1 MHVER
6 VLGRILCIGS
16 PVITVFILI
25 GVVTDPVNVTKLFA
39 LGGVGFSVM
48 AVILLFGARE
58 MWRSFK
64 LPVIVIA
71 VFSLSSFLSLI
82 FSESPFVQGWYGSYG
97 RNTGFLTYFLL
108 SFLFLGSL
116 LFSSKENFEKYIIGF
131 FAAGLINVLYCLWV
145 LLYGDFV
152 GWNNPY
158 GNILGLFGNPNF
170 VSSFLGMYIVGIVA
184 YCFGKVNK
192 IFRFVAL
199 ATVPIAF
206 YEVVKSH
213 AIQGLVV
220 TFGGLAIVG
229 FFLVRD
235 RFSAKLQISYM
246 TASIF
251 MGVMAIMGALQ
262 KGPFDFIYKKSVSL
276 RGSYWNAGLKMGT
289 ENPIFGV
296 GMDNYGDWYRRAR
309 PPIALVDT
317 PAIHVMSNASHNVV
331 IDFYAFGGY
340 PLLISYLAL
349 LGMGLFAIV
358 KFFKRSNKYDP
369 IFVTLAV
376 IWICYQTQ
384 SLISINQ
391 IGLTVWGWTST
402 GLIIAYEKLSRRGEF
417 TSQRQRRRNSTY
429 EKLLAPGLVASLG
442 VLVGLLVSW
451 PALNSDAKFYRALNS
466 KNASVLEESLVS
478 KFTNPPNSMKFNQA
492 VDLFSRSNLMVPA
505 LKYSREAVKFNSDSF
520 DSWKQ
525 LYFLPNSTATEKAKA
540 LENMK
545 RLDPLNPDVLS
556 TP

>member
-1 MHVER
+1 
-6 VLGRILCIGS
+6 
-16 PVITVFILI
+16 
-25 GVVTDPVNVTKLFA
+25 
-39 LGGVGFSVM
+39 
-48 AVILLFGARE
+48 
-58 MWRSFK
+58 
-64 LPVIVIA
+64 
-71 VFSLSSFLSLI
+71 
-82 FSESPFVQGWYGSYG
+82 
-97 RNTGFLTYFLL
+97 
-108 SFLFLGSL
+108 
-116 LFSSKENFEKYIIGF
+116 
-131 FAAGLINVLYCLWV
+131 
-145 LLYGDFV
+145 
-152 GWNNPY
+152 
-158 GNILGLFGNPNF
+158 
-170 VSSFLGMYIVGIVA
+170 
-184 YCFGKVNK
+184 
-192 IFRFVAL
+192 
-199 ATVPIAF
+199 
-206 YEVVKSH
+206 
-213 AIQGLVV
+213 
-220 TFGGLAIVG
+220 
-229 FFLVRD
+229 
-235 RFSAKLQISYM
+235 
-246 TASIF
+246 
-251 MGVMAIMGALQ
+251 
-262 KGPFDFIYKKSVSL
+262 
-276 RGSYWNAGLKMGT
+276 
-289 ENPIFGV
+289 
-296 GMDNYGDWYRRAR
+296 
-309 PPIALVDT
+309 
-317 PAIHVMSNASHNVV
+317 MSNASHNVV